1 MDNFSPSK
9 GLLDLTR
16 VILMRTFSEDKLEK
30 LTDKQVEYFSN
41 TVHRHLVEL
50 KSRQHLILTKRFG
63 IDDGVAKTYQAIR
76 DDFGVTRERIRQIVQ
91 VAIYRLQRK
100 AQSDLCLTMCD
111 IEVNCKERGCT
122 NTNQ

>member
-63 IDDGVAKTYQAIR
+63 IDDGVAKTYQAIG

-100 AQSDLCLTMCD
+100 AQSDLCLTMYD
-111 IEVNCKERGCT
+111 IEVNYKE
-122 NTNQ
+122 QV